1 MFTACKSWRNIHCNE
16 RCKANEEIENGKYA
30 LEVLG
35 GELKEMSTFQLPF
48 EESERNILLIEKS
61 ARHQRNIHANR
72 EHPINYL
79 LKNKSY

>member
-1 MFTACKSWRNIHCNE
+1 
-16 RCKANEEIENGKYA
+16 
-30 LEVLG
+30 
-35 GELKEMSTFQLPF
+35 MSTFQLPF

-79 LKNKSY
+79 LKINLIRRKIKLYNENVNVSKETFYGE